1 MVTMVMCRVLMTVA
15 NRRLS
20 APLSFPEA
28 AQRLHSWPG
37 SCLRRASRSEYLS
50 TSSGRSGDRR
60 PAGLLAASQHPG
72 RRGAAASRDPRGLLC
87 GLHAGPHRPQ
97 HRPVLGD
104 LELGHAHSFGMRH
117 VMPVGKLN
125 AAVQT
130 TNCPQRTAQ
139 EGLLPLLL
147 WSCQRRPSL
156 PSCLCPALTQ
166 NARCCAAA
174 ASKAAHQE

>member
-1 MVTMVMCRVLMTVA
+1 MSSELCTHVNARLLPRRWFLQLHWVPGRAHTDAQCINICTKTMALRYTAMVTMVMCRVLMTVA

-20 APLSFPEA
+20 APLRFPEA

-97 HRPVLGD
+97 HL
-104 LELGHAHSFGMRH
+104 
-117 VMPVGKLN
+117 
-125 AAVQT
+125 
-130 TNCPQRTAQ
+130 
-139 EGLLPLLL
+139 
-147 WSCQRRPSL
+147 
-156 PSCLCPALTQ
+156 
-166 NARCCAAA
+166 
-174 ASKAAHQE
+174 